1 MEPYAKITIYKEES
15 CHKLSCVINNTNL
28 SPLKWMMFVKE
39 LDRTIKLIGNDPKI
53 DKFYMYYDVTQLDV
67 LMNQNNYKDIV
78 EIFKNNFDLFIHKL
92 LGTFIYIEN
101 NIFHVLLRLLIKFY
115 TPTKPLF
122 ILKESVIEQEII
134 DDLLNNR
141 KNINEYSM
149 D

>member
-1 MEPYAKITIYKEES
+1 
-15 CHKLSCVINNTNL
+15 
-28 SPLKWMMFVKE
+28 
-39 LDRTIKLIGNDPKI
+39 
-53 DKFYMYYDVTQLDV
+53 
-67 LMNQNNYKDIV
+67 MNQNNYKDIV

-122 ILKESVIEQEII
+122 ILKEPVIEQEII